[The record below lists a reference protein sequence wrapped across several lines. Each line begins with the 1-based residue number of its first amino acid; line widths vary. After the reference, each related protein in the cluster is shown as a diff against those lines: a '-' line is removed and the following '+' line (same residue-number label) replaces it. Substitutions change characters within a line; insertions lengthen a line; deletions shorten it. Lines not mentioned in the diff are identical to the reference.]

1 MAAVSVKRSIMH
13 LFSMSDFIDTEPKQ
27 QRNSYLMLIEY
38 SDPHFFFHHFVK
50 SSIFFKKRKNQRK
63 SKASFLA
70 RYLRKGD
77 GMESNTHISLLH
89 QIHFSATQGTNE

>member
-1 MAAVSVKRSIMH
+1 MSARTMMN

-38 SDPHFFFHHFVK
+38 SDPHFFFIILLKVASF
-50 SSIFFKKRKNQRK
+50 SRRGKNQQK
-63 SKASFLA
+63 SMASFLA

-77 GMESNTHISLLH
+77 GVESNTHILLLH
-89 QIHFSATQGTNE
+89 QIHFSATQGTKE